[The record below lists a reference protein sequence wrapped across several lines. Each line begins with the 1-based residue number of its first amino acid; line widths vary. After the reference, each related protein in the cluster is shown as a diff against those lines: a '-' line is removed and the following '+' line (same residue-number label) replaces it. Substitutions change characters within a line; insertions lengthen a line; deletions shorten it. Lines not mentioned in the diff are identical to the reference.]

1 MTRDSAFL
9 LSARV
14 DVLTDGTMQLRHA
27 QENGDGKTIFL
38 QWDWFW
44 EWAEVGNVN
53 GAQEK
58 HRKPLEKHKEQKL

>member
-38 QWDWFW
+38 QWD
-44 EWAEVGNVN
+44 
-53 GAQEK
+53 
-58 HRKPLEKHKEQKL
+58 